1 MKKRV
6 LIIDDEL
13 SICVTLMMALE
24 DKYEAEYAMSA
35 EEGLIKLQNSPYNLI
50 LLDLC
55 IGDCDGLDVLE
66 KIKAIDKNIEVI
78 VITAYGTVDSA
89 VAAMKSGAFTYMM
102 KPLRIDELSICIE
115 QALSFQTL
123 HERVEY
129 LSDELYEKNK
139 FGEMVGK
146 SPAMKKIYELI
157 EKIKDTDVGVTIS
170 GESGTGKE
178 LVARAIHY
186 SGKRKEKPF
195 VAVNCAAI
203 PEGLLEEELFGH
215 KKGAFTGAISDKD
228 GKFKVANQGTIFLD
242 EIGDMPLNMQSKIL
256 RVLQDKAYTPVGSNT
271 PQKIDVRVIAATNRN
286 LMEMVDS
293 GTFRLDLYYR
303 LHVVG
308 IQMPPLRERKQD
320 IPLLCRHFIEK
331 HNHEHNRNVLGISKA
346 AEQFLMAYNYPG
358 NIRELSNLLEFGVVV
373 CDGDI
378 IEEDDLKLQIG
389 QKTAEKSALTMEYG
403 FHARTIKDME
413 RELIIRTLHE
423 NGGHQKRTAEQL
435 GISVRGLRNKI
446 QSYGIKDKNM

>member
-1 MKKRV
+1 MKKRI

-24 DKYEAEYAMSA
+24 DKYDAEYAMSA
-35 EEGLIKLQNSPYNLI
+35 EEGLARLKGGLFNLV
-50 LLDLC
+50 LLDLR
-55 IGDCDGLDVLE
+55 IGERDGLDVLE
-66 KIKAIDKNIEVI
+66 KIKAIDKNMEVI

-89 VAAMKSGAFTYMM
+89 VAAMKAGAFTYMM

-139 FGEMVGK
+139 YGEMVGK

-178 LVARAIHY
+178 LVARAIHF
-186 SGKRKEKPF
+186 SGKRKDKPF

-215 KKGAFTGAISDKD
+215 KKGAFTGAVSDKD
-228 GKFKVANQGTIFLD
+228 GKFKAANHGTIFLD

-286 LMEMVDS
+286 LMEMVDN

-303 LHVVG
+303 LQVVG
-308 IQMPPLRERKQD
+308 IQMPPLRDRKQD

-346 AEQFLMAYNYPG
+346 AEQFLMSYNYPG

-378 IEEDDLKLQIG
+378 IEVDDLKLQIR
-389 QKTAEKSALTMEYG
+389 QKADEKTTESMDFG
-403 FHARTIKDME
+403 FRARTIKDME
-413 RELIIRTLHE
+413 RELIIRTLRE

-446 QSYGIKDKNM
+446 QSYGIKEKN